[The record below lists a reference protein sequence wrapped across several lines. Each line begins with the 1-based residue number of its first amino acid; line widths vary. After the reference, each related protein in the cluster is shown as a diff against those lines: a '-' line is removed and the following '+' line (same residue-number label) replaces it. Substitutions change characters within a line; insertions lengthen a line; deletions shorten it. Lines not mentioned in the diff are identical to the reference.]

1 MSLFTRARRH
11 VDMNRVKELRE
22 EKIKEETIAEVQRQQ
37 GNILAELKRIEVKED
52 PKYSNWRR
60 ELTEQMTTVDM
71 GMVNLPG
78 MGDANLADVDF
89 PVTSLG
95 SSPGYSQDGNNY
107 TFGPGS
113 AGVPPAET
121 ASLNIK
127 MNSEKYDTIVFDFV
141 AGTIDHKLLVITGSD
156 GGSNTY
162 ELSNT
167 TGRKELRLL
176 PSDRKKSVSI
186 AFNIGRDAGGGL
198 GTNKMLNMSFRRVA
212 PMNLVVGLDDP
223 EANSFIRGGLGG
235 SEERR
240 KQLKDMLEAGNEWMA
255 YNGLEPSKT
264 TPGDIE
270 LAQGP
275 KGFDRKPGTYH
286 KNLIIPIKS
295 PGSKWKDGEG
305 FTMPELPSTPFTGP
319 GLSKKGDDIQIAQA
333 GPGYRPRPGSDAGG
347 GAYGGSQAVPM
358 GSPAPKM
365 KYDPHM
371 KMMVPNIPKAEK
383 KKQKQKIM
391 VAHHEPQYS
400 NWRRELKDLSEQ
412 MTTVDMMDAI
422 LPPDPNTIRSP
433 LPDTSLSSANN
444 YLGSD
449 PDENGVVFRKVE
461 FEPID
466 ATKVD
471 TLTITI
477 SGSFGTKT
485 IDGLEITDRVD
496 IAQYVNGTYVGSFL
510 AQELGN
516 GTHTLT
522 IPPRF
527 RKANSKFEALQPT
540 AFEGGEG
547 HQTGSVSITG
557 IGFKRLNAMP
567 ATVRLDDPE
576 INSFIRMGD
585 MSGLSA
591 EERKAKLKDM
601 LDAGNELMVNMGL
614 EPNKT
619 APGDIELANVTSD
632 ARNPMGTGDQAALPL
647 AAGLVASPM
656 GQMALAAGAAAVAT
670 LLGITIQKAQ
680 EVVNQAN
687 AMNVSGTDYG
697 AGPGRETVGPLPGT
711 GGIAG
716 GRDLTPEQQAEVE
729 AAADELR
736 DARRALNDLPADAT
750 DAQKDM
756 AQERLDKATKNRQ
769 RVRKKHKQENQQRP
783 RTDGG

>member
-1 MSLFTRARRH
+1 MSLYTRARKH
-11 VDMNRVKELRE
+11 IDMNRVKELRE
-22 EKIKEETIAEVQRQQ
+22 EKIKEENIAEDQRQQ
-37 GNILAELKRIEVKED
+37 EEILAGLKQIEIKED
-52 PKYSNWRR
+52 PK
-60 ELTEQMTTVDM
+60 
-71 GMVNLPG
+71 
-78 MGDANLADVDF
+78 
-89 PVTSLG
+89 
-95 SSPGYSQDGNNY
+95 
-107 TFGPGS
+107 
-113 AGVPPAET
+113 
-121 ASLNIK
+121 
-127 MNSEKYDTIVFDFV
+127 
-141 AGTIDHKLLVITGSD
+141 
-156 GGSNTY
+156 
-162 ELSNT
+162 
-167 TGRKELRLL
+167 
-176 PSDRKKSVSI
+176 
-186 AFNIGRDAGGGL
+186 
-198 GTNKMLNMSFRRVA
+198 
-212 PMNLVVGLDDP
+212 
-223 EANSFIRGGLGG
+223 
-235 SEERR
+235 
-240 KQLKDMLEAGNEWMA
+240 
-255 YNGLEPSKT
+255 
-264 TPGDIE
+264 
-270 LAQGP
+270 
-275 KGFDRKPGTYH
+275 
-286 KNLIIPIKS
+286 
-295 PGSKWKDGEG
+295 
-305 FTMPELPSTPFTGP
+305 
-319 GLSKKGDDIQIAQA
+319 
-333 GPGYRPRPGSDAGG
+333 
-347 GAYGGSQAVPM
+347 
-358 GSPAPKM
+358 
-365 KYDPHM
+365 
-371 KMMVPNIPKAEK
+371 
-383 KKQKQKIM
+383 
-391 VAHHEPQYS
+391 YS

-444 YLGSD
+444 YLGGPNED
-449 PDENGVVFRKVE
+449 GVVFRRLE

-471 TLTITI
+471 TLILTI
-477 SGSFGTKT
+477 SGSFATKT
-485 IDGLEITDRVD
+485 FDGLEVTDKVD
-496 IAQYVNGTYVGSFL
+496 ISQYINGTYVGSFL

-527 RKANSKFEALQPT
+527 RKPNSKFHALQPT

-591 EERKAKLKDM
+591 EERKARLKDQ
-601 LDAGNELMVNMGL
+601 LDAGNELMVKMGL

-647 AAGLVASPM
+647 AVGLVASPM

-687 AMNVSGTDYG
+687 SMNVSGTDYG
-697 AGPGRETVGPLPGT
+697 AGPGRDTVGPSLGK

-716 GRDLTPEQQAEVE
+716 GRDLTPDQQAEVE

-756 AQERLDKATKNRQ
+756 AQERLDRASKNRQ